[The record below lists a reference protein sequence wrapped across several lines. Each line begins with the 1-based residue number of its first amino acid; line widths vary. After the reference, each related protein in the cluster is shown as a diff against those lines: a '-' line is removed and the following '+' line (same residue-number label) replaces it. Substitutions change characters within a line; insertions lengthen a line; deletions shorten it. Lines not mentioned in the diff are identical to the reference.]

1 MQSPASHQPYEHDS
15 RRHYPAAPMHDDCQ
29 GRRPSEHRAHTTH
42 SAGRATLVVAIS
54 ALALATSG
62 CTRNPAPSVEEALLG
77 TWELSIVSDEN
88 PVPENKPIS
97 LEILLEEGWFF
108 GGELTTDCGLDGLFG
123 DWSGDWR
130 EVEVTVGRSPKG
142 EVSGSISTNCI
153 TSVHPVSGYH
163 IQAHFFGGRMVGKIT
178 HQVDRGNKSLGPM
191 YAALDVLLFVGRKRP
206 AG

>member
-1 MQSPASHQPYEHDS
+1 MHTPAPHQPYEHDS
-15 RRHYPAAPMHDDCQ
+15 RRPNPDVYMRDDRR
-29 GRRPSEHRAHTTH
+29 RRPSEHRGHATH
-42 SAGRATLVVAIS
+42 AAGRAALIVAIS
-54 ALALATSG
+54 ALALATGG

-88 PVPENKPIS
+88 PVPEKQPIS
-97 LEILLEEGWFF
+97 LQILLEDGWFF

-142 EVSGSISTNCI
+142 EVSGSLSTNCI
-153 TSVHPVSGYH
+153 TSVHPISGHH
-163 IQAHFFGGRMVGKIT
+163 IQAYFGDGRMVGKIT
-178 HQVDRGNKSLGPM
+178 HQVNRGSKSVGPI

-206 AG
+206 PG